1 MEPRRH
7 RRAVALM
14 LCAGVLW
21 SIAGVFTRHIEQAP
35 RWETTFW
42 RSFFCALAMGVI
54 LLLLHRGRAVAE
66 VRQLGAV
73 GLASGALWAVCFT
86 AFMLALTL
94 TGTAN
99 ALILSSI
106 SPLTASLFAWLMLGE
121 RVPRRTWFLVAMA
134 LAGIVVMFGGEAGGG
149 RMAGNLIALAV
160 PVAAGLN
167 FVLMRRTGARVN
179 LIPAVM
185 VGGLLSALVALPL
198 ALPFAAS
205 PRDLTI
211 LALLGTMQLAVPCA
225 IAVVAA
231 RSLSPTEVALIG
243 LLEVILGPLWAWL
256 GAGEAPTRHALLG
269 GAMVLAALATQALAA
284 GGWRLRRAAT

>member
-1 MEPRRH
+1 MMPEPRRH
-7 RRAVALM
+7 RRAVGLM
-14 LCAGVLW
+14 ILAGFLW

-35 RWETTFW
+35 RWEITFW
-42 RSFFCALAMGVI
+42 RSLCCALAMAVI
-54 LLLLHRGRAVAE
+54 LLYLHRGRAAAE
-66 VRQLGAV
+66 LRQLGTV

-106 SPLTASLFAWLMLGE
+106 SPLTASLFAWFLLGE
-121 RVPRRTWFLVAMA
+121 RVAPRTWLLVGVA

-179 LIPAVM
+179 LIPAVLL
-185 VGGLLSALVALPL
+185 GGLLSALATLPL
-198 ALPFAAS
+198 AWPFIAS
-205 PRDLTI
+205 QRDLVI

-243 LLEVILGPLWAWL
+243 LLEVVLGPLWAWL

-269 GAMVLAALATQALAA
+269 GAMVLAALAAQAVAA
-284 GGWRLRRAAT
+284 GGWRAPRR